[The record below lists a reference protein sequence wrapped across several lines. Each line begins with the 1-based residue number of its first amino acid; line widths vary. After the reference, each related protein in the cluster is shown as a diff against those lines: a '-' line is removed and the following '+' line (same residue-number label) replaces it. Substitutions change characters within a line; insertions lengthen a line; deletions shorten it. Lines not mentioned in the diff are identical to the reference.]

1 MEHATQYRV
10 KPLRP
15 RIFVPISGRKTG
27 DERDSAAVV
36 LFMEF
41 VAVYLPGFMCQSG
54 TLSY

>member
-10 KPLRP
+10 KPPRQ
-15 RIFVPISGRKTG
+15 RIFVPISGRKKG

-36 LFMEF
+36 HFMEF

-54 TLSY
+54 ALSY